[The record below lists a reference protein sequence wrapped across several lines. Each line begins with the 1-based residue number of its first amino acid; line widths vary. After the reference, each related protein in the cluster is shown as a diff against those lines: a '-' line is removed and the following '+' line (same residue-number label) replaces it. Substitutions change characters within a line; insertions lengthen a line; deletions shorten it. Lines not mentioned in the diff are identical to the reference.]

1 MIRYPLK
8 SGLSFIFVFM
18 SVRLRTLLES
28 DAAAIARLLNNKKIW
43 DNLRDFIPLP
53 YSIIDAQIFIKQCGE
68 DQPQKHFAIE
78 YKNELV
84 GVIGFIPQDDIYRKN
99 AELGYWLGEPY
110 WNKGIMTQAITLAV
124 DYAFAEL
131 NIVRIFAHVF
141 DRNIPSQKVLAKAGF
156 NLDYIAK
163 KAVIKNGII
172 LDEYRFSIVKD

>member
-1 MIRYPLK
+1 MMRRFL
-8 SGLSFIFVFM
+8 LS
-18 SVRLRTLLES
+18 SVGRINHKNT
-28 DAAAIARLLNNKKIW
+28 
-43 DNLRDFIPLP
+43 
-53 YSIIDAQIFIKQCGE
+53 
-68 DQPQKHFAIE
+68 FAIE

-124 DYAFAEL
+124 DYAFTEL

-163 KAVIKNGII
+163 KAVIKKWDHTG
-172 LDEYRFSIVKD
+172 